1 MNSGLAFPSRCLG
14 SPRTGRGG
22 HVWVGRGLLQGGGG
36 GVLLQ
41 GEGGALRLWI
51 GLPVLLRFSADT
63 SLRAP
68 GSLPRLLKPQLC

>member
-1 MNSGLAFPSRCLG
+1 MNSVLAFPSRCLG

-36 GVLLQ
+36 K
-41 GEGGALRLWI
+41 GGALRLRI
-51 GLPVLLRFSADT
+51 GLLLLLGFSTDT